1 MLARLAFLLLV
12 LFALPAAA
20 GMTVRDV
27 RLGQQEGGATRFV
40 LELDGAAD
48 YRLFVLDNPR
58 RAVIDLP
65 TLIWPANLTPTGRG
79 VVKGW
84 RYGQFG
90 SGTRVVLDLNDPIKV
105 VGTQL
110 IPPRDGKGVR
120 LVVDLAASTQ
130 PEFAALVNTKFW
142 GRRAAEGIPAIVAES
157 HEAEAAERSQAS
169 IASLIDMQAAAQ
181 PPASLGQDVVFP
193 KPPSLPSRRRMD
205 LQPVVV
211 VDAGHGGV
219 DPGAIAVTGHHEKA
233 ITLSVARQL
242 AKRLEASGYRVVM
255 TRSRDVFVPLQG
267 RVQIARRANADLFIS
282 LHADSVR
289 NRAIRGA
296 TVYTLSDRATDRE
309 AAELAESENRADTLA
324 GLPAAGRDNQLA
336 DILTAMS
343 YRASVNGGRDL
354 SALVV
359 RQLRERGIALTDNPQ
374 RSAGFA
380 VLKAPDIPS
389 VLVEMGYLTSRND
402 ANLLVQAQHQAK
414 IVGAISDAVD
424 SYFNRH
430 RPSAEALAA
439 LTGRNE

>member
-1 MLARLAFLLLV
+1 MLARLAFLLFLLLAV
-12 LFALPAAA
+12 PASA

-40 LELDGAAD
+40 LELEGAAD

-65 TLIWPANLTPTGRG
+65 ALIWPSSLAPQGRG

-90 SGTRVVLDLNDPIKV
+90 KGTRVVLDLADPVKV

-110 IPPRDGKGVR
+110 LPPRDGRGVR
-120 LVVDLAASTQ
+120 LVIDLAPGSQ
-130 PEFAALVNTKFW
+130 PEFAALVNNRFW
-142 GRRAAEGIPAIVAES
+142 GGRAAEGLPVLPEES
-157 HEAEAAERSQAS
+157 GKPQAS
-169 IASLIDMQAAAQ
+169 IASLIDMQAAGA
-181 PPASLGQDVVFP
+181 PPVALTQDVAWFP
-193 KPPSLPSRRRMD
+193 KPPPLPAQRRMD

-211 VDAGHGGV
+211 IDAGHGGV
-219 DPGAIAVTGHHEKA
+219 DPGAIAVTGHQEKA
-233 ITLSVARQL
+233 ITLAIARQL
-242 AKRLEASGYRVVM
+242 ATRLEASGYRVVM
-255 TRSRDVFVPLQG
+255 TRTRDVFVPLQG
-267 RVQIARRANADLFIS
+267 RVQIARKANADLFIS

-354 SALVV
+354 SALIVS
-359 RQLRERGIALTDNPQ
+359 RLREEGIALTERPQ

-402 ANLLVQAQHQAK
+402 ANLLVQRQHQNK
-414 IVGAISDAVD
+414 IVTAISAAVD

-430 RPSAEALAA
+430 RPATETLVA
-439 LTGRNE
+439 LTRSSGQD